1 MPIPSPIRTGYYPER
16 ERHCK
21 EALRGLSM
29 KLEDVNFRDIA
40 ALQAEA
46 YLAGWTPAEVQRA
59 IDALLTM
66 RHNNSRAAIRTSRR
80 LW

>member
-1 MPIPSPIRTGYYPER
+1 
-16 ERHCK
+16 
-21 EALRGLSM
+21 M
-29 KLEDVNFRDIA
+29 KLEDVNFGDIA

-66 RHNNSRAAIRTSRR
+66 RHNNSRAAIHLVPR
-80 LW
+80 